1 MRQAVI
7 EGGFGIERVI
17 WREVQDPLPGP
28 GQVLVRVRAAS
39 LNYRDYLVAKGA
51 YNPKMPLPRV
61 PLSDGA
67 GEIVALGE
75 GVSNWAIGDRVAGIF
90 MQAWLDGP
98 YRDVYGKSALGG
110 AIDGLLSEL
119 VVLDVHGL
127 VAIPDHLS
135 FEEAATLPCAAVTAW
150 NALFESGNVKPG
162 DTVLVQGS
170 GGVSVFALQFAKAA
184 GARVIATSSQPAKI
198 ERLKALGADWVLN
211 YKEVPE
217 WGKVIAKA
225 GGVDH
230 VVEVGG
236 IGSLEQSIVAVRGGG
251 HLSVIGILSGA
262 AGNVNL
268 AAILHKHLQVQGI
281 YVGSR
286 AMFQNLNR
294 ALSQNQLKPVVD
306 SIYPGTE
313 IQEALRHM
321 EGAGHFGKIVISLTQ

>member
-1 MRQAVI
+1 
-7 EGGFGIERVI
+7 
-17 WREVQDPLPGP
+17 
-28 GQVLVRVRAAS
+28 VRAAS

>member
-1 MRQAVI
+1 
-7 EGGFGIERVI
+7 
-17 WREVQDPLPGP
+17 
-28 GQVLVRVRAAS
+28 
-39 LNYRDYLVAKGA
+39 
-51 YNPKMPLPRV
+51 
-61 PLSDGA
+61 
-67 GEIVALGE
+67 
-75 GVSNWAIGDRVAGIF
+75 
-90 MQAWLDGP
+90 
-98 YRDVYGKSALGG
+98 
-110 AIDGLLSEL
+110 
-119 VVLDVHGL
+119 
-127 VAIPDHLS
+127 
-135 FEEAATLPCAAVTAW
+135 
-150 NALFESGNVKPG
+150 
-162 DTVLVQGS
+162 
-170 GGVSVFALQFAKAA
+170 
-184 GARVIATSSQPAKI
+184 
-198 ERLKALGADWVLN
+198 LN

-306 SIYPGTE
+306 SVYPGAE
-313 IQEALRHM
+313 IKEALRHM
-321 EGAGHFGKIVISLTQ
+321 EGAGHFGKIVISLTHQH